1 MPITFL
7 FSCLGFFG
15 LLLLVPAVPISVV
28 LLARK
33 KKRKALTV
41 LCIPGGMIALAILLP
56 LVLFVMAERHN
67 RLMSAQ
73 PDRLFELTFAFWPS
87 PQTEM
92 LAGYYELGMDYEE
105 RALQF
110 RAPADVIDRIC
121 GRRFVITGRD
131 TFVTAYGG
139 EWNHLPDKVRSW
151 FLPAVEQAD
160 CFYIAEPFD
169 DSFSTYN
176 RALLCYNRQ
185 TSIACFHWM
194 GGD

>member
-1 MPITFL
+1 MPITCL
-7 FSCLGFFG
+7 FSCLGVFG
-15 LLLLVPAVPISVV
+15 LLLLVPAVPTSVV

-41 LCIPGGMIALAILLP
+41 LCIPGGMIALAVLLP
-56 LVLFVMAERHN
+56 LVLFVLAERHN

-73 PDRLFELTFAFWPS
+73 PDRLFEMTFAFWPPS
-87 PQTEM
+87 QTEV
-92 LAGYYELGMDYEE
+92 LEGYYELAVDSLEKD
-105 RALQF
+105 LQF
-110 RAPADVIDRIC
+110 RAPRDVIDRIC
-121 GRRFVITGRD
+121 GRRFIACDRK

-169 DSFSTYN
+169 DSFCTYN

-185 TSIACFHWM
+185 TGVACFHWM

>member
-1 MPITFL
+1 MPITFV
-7 FSCLGFFG
+7 FSCFALFG
-15 LLLLVPAVPISVV
+15 LLLLVPAVPIAVV
-28 LLARK
+28 CLARK

-41 LCIPGGMIALAILLP
+41 LCIPGGMIALAVLLP
-56 LVLFVMAERHN
+56 LVLFVLAERHN

-73 PDRLFELTFAFWPS
+73 PDRLFEMTFAFWPPS
-87 PQTEM
+87 QAEV
-92 LAGYYELGMDYEE
+92 LEGYYELAVDSLEKD
-105 RALQF
+105 LQF
-110 RAPADVIDRIC
+110 RAPQEVIDRIC
-121 GRRFVITGRD
+121 GQRFIACDRG

-169 DSFSTYN
+169 DSFRTYN

-185 TSIACFHWM
+185 TGVTCFHWM